1 MSDPVLEAELKA
13 IPPDK
18 AREFVRIEDEAWRER
33 GAGNGSAIEH
43 DLDYMSRVLAAAKE
57 CRIPSLAAWRL
68 PGLYGDDTLSI
79 CTDFRVK
86 ARHIAHILEI
96 RAGLP
101 PKKNLAAS
109 PGQDGGR
116 SPRAREIL
124 QTVSRA
130 KRAAE
135 QGLLII
141 SVAGKPAYAVLSWE
155 DYCRLCPDGPGVVE
169 LPAEPGVQVINFD
182 PPRIGDR

>member
-13 IPPDK
+13 VPLDK
-18 AREFVRIEDEAWRER
+18 AREFVRIEDEAWQER
-33 GAGNGSAIEH
+33 GARNGSAIEH

-57 CRIPSLAAWRL
+57 CGIPSLAAWRL

-101 PKKNLAAS
+101 PKKKLPTS
-109 PGQDGGR
+109 PGEDGGR
-116 SPRAREIL
+116 DPRAREIL

-135 QGLLII
+135 QELLII

-155 DYCRLCPDGPGVVE
+155 AYCRLCPDGPGVVE
-169 LPAEPGVQVINFD
+169 LPAEPGS
-182 PPRIGDR
+182 R